1 MPIYMAAGHCDQG
14 QDRSEVSDANTGLPD
29 LDAAGAAPGGRRSVA
44 TGGRSVQEQW
54 GHVLYWLG
62 NALAM
67 LVALLSAVALSS
79 GATTIDVVMGFGV
92 AVLIWL
98 AGRVA
103 RYLFAGK

>member
-1 MPIYMAAGHCDQG
+1 MW
-14 QDRSEVSDANTGLPD
+14 
-29 LDAAGAAPGGRRSVA
+29 
-44 TGGRSVQEQW
+44 EQW

-67 LVALLSAVALSS
+67 LVALLSAVALFS

-98 AGRVA
+98 AGRA
-103 RYLFAGK
+103 TRYLLAGK